1 MAEPYESTIP
11 RFSSAAAG
19 HGNQR
24 CYNELPPEAQ
34 PAVSDSPDGPSS
46 GSFCES
52 SGNAGKRG
60 QAL

>member
-34 PAVSDSPDGPSS
+34 PAVSDSPDS